1 MTTVLITLSA
11 SILCLTGSALCNVVQ
26 NPPDLIK
33 NQNDTAEIKCAHSV
47 TNYERILWYKHT
59 QTTKLKFM
67 GYLNN
72 QFPNPETEF
81 AKISL
86 SGDGRNNGSLIISRL
101 SVNDSAVYF
110 CAAYYTVQ

>member
-1 MTTVLITLSA
+1 MVAVLITLSA
-11 SILCLTGSALCNVVQ
+11 TLLFFPGSALCNVVQ

-33 NQNDTAEIKCAHSV
+33 HQNDTAEIKCAHTV
-47 TNYERILWYKHT
+47 KDYNRMLWYKHDQAT
-59 QTTKLKFM
+59 SFKFM
-67 GYLNN
+67 GYLNL
-72 QFPNPETEF
+72 QTPNPEAEF
-81 AKISL
+81 ENIKL